1 MSSVFVAMMIFDT
14 YISII
19 CQSYYLGMQVIII
32 KKENSDIKTASGFNK
47 KFSWKFTYILYSEFF
62 LDFNRQL
69 GID

>member
-47 KFSWKFTYILYSEFF
+47 KIS
-62 LDFNRQL
+62 
-69 GID
+69 